1 MAVIADM
8 AVVVAFHFHDHM
20 SIELSGFHLENF
32 SLGEAH
38 WVVDVM
44 CALIRIHSN

>member
-32 SLGEAH
+32 SLGGSSLGSRYY
-38 WVVDVM
+38 V
-44 CALIRIHSN
+44 CTN